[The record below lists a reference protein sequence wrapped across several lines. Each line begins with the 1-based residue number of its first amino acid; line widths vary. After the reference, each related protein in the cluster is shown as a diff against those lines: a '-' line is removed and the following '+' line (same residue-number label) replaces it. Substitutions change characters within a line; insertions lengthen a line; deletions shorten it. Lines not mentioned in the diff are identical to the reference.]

1 MFTEAVEGLDEK
13 LREGAAFLGEPPAP
27 LLLALAL
34 LAGACAHSIVRNAL
48 PQLLPWLL
56 AALRALTQG
65 PLADGSA
72 LQAAL
77 ACVRS
82 SLAEEAGDNRHAL
95 RTRHSWVCRDAI
107 EVTAVGRVPCG
118 GSALTV
124 PALCQLP

>member
-1 MFTEAVEGLDEK
+1 MLQEDCRTLVGQILGDRQDRVGRGSSSALSRPGGLQMFMEAVEGLDEK

-34 LAGACAHSIVRNAL
+34 LAGACPHSIVRDAL

-56 AALRALTQG
+56 AALQALTQG
-65 PLADGSA
+65 PLADGGA

-82 SLAEEAGDNRHAL
+82 SLAEEAGD
-95 RTRHSWVCRDAI
+95 
-107 EVTAVGRVPCG
+107 P
-118 GSALTV
+118 
-124 PALCQLP
+124 